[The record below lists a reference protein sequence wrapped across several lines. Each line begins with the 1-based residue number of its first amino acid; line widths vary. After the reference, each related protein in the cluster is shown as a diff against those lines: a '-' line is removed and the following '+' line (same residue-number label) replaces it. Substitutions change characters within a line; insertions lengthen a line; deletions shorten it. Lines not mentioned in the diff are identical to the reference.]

1 MSNRILRRP
10 MFRMGGSA
18 NEGITSGLDKPKR
31 GLVDEPGGY
40 AGIGETVQAQRDV
53 INQLAPR
60 SNTSFNDFLIN
71 TGLDLVS
78 RPAGGNIFQQVATS
92 AKEPFK
98 QMQQQKATEGSADRD
113 LITELVKSYDS
124 GKLLDMQRKAQLA
137 FESGEF
143 PSYEAALQAFIQKD
157 LYLKGPEEGQ
167 EITDYLIEQEDMTP
181 TVAGEVSQAVIN
193 IKKGKMDKFYPEISQ
208 NFDYSK
214 YYVDSEDIDSVLN
227 DGSVQVKDNSI
238 VDYVEGKFYYNPS
251 DGGIYKFSGSILI
264 PQEPVEQTAE

>member
-18 NEGITSGLDKPKR
+18 NEGITSGLDKPR
-31 GLVDEPGGY
+31 QGY
-40 AGIGETVQAQRDV
+40 SIGDTVRAQRDV

-71 TGLDLVS
+71 TGLDLAS
-78 RPAGGNIFQQVATS
+78 RPASGNIFAQVATS
-92 AKEPFK
+92 AKEPFQ
-98 QMQQQKATEGSADRD
+98 QMQQQKATEGAADRD
-113 LITELVKSYDS
+113 LITSLVKSYDS

-167 EITDYLIEQEDMTP
+167 EITDYLIDQEDMTP
-181 TVAGEVSQAVIN
+181 TVAGQVSKVVVD
-193 IKKGKMDKFYPEISQ
+193 IKKGEYDKFYPGVSE
-208 NFDYSK
+208 NFDYAK
-214 YYVDSEDIDSVLN
+214 YYVDSEDVDIVLD

-251 DGGIYKFSGSILI
+251 DGAIYKFSGSVLI

>member
-18 NEGITSGLDKPKR
+18 NEGITSGLDKPR
-31 GLVDEPGGY
+31 QGY
-40 AGIGETVQAQRDV
+40 SIGDTVRAQRDV

-113 LITELVKSYDS
+113 LITSLVKSYDS

-167 EITDYLIEQEDMTP
+167 EITDYLIDEEKMTP
-181 TVAGEVSQAVIN
+181 TVAGQVSKTVVD
-193 IKKGKMDKFYPEISQ
+193 IKKGKFDKFYPGVSE

-214 YYVDSEDIDSVLN
+214 YYVDSQDIDSVLT
-227 DGSVQVKDNSI
+227 DGSVQVKDKSI
-238 VDYVEGKFYYNPS
+238 VDYIEGKFYYNPS
-251 DGGIYKFSGSILI
+251 DGAIYKFSGSVLV

>member
-113 LITELVKSYDS
+113 LITSLVKSYDS
-124 GKLLDMQRKAQLA
+124 GKLLDIQRKAQLA
-137 FESGEF
+137 FESGQF
-143 PSYEAALQAFIQKD
+143 TSYEEALQAFIQKD

-167 EITDYLIEQEDMTP
+167 EITDYLINEEDMTP
-181 TVAGEVSQAVIN
+181 TIANQTSEVIVN
-193 IKKGKMDKFYPEISQ
+193 IRKGKYDKLYPGVSE
-208 NFDYSK
+208 NFDYAK
-214 YYVDSEDIDSVLN
+214 YYIEDSDIDSVLN

-238 VDYVEGKFYYNPS
+238 ASYVEGKFYYNPS
-251 DGGIYKFSGSILI
+251 DGGLYKFSGSILI

>member
-1 MSNRILRRP
+1 MANRILRRP

-18 NEGITSGLDKPKR
+18 NEGITSGLDKPRQNYSMGK
-31 GLVDEPGGY
+31 
-40 AGIGETVQAQRDV
+40 TVQAQRDV

-60 SNTSFNDFLIN
+60 DNTAFNNFLIS

-92 AKEPFK
+92 AREPF
-98 QMQQQKATEGSADRD
+98 QQFQQQKATEGAADRD
-113 LITELVKSYDS
+113 LITSLVKSYDS